1 MKTKSSNLRQNSSA
15 GDIDRLYDELQ
26 DRLMGY
32 PDSLQD
38 RYEGY
43 HQDEE
48 VAFAEA
54 VMGMIDGE
62 MNLYEK
68 ETFYDEHDLWHL
80 DEVGILRKALAV
92 VDKIEQDLKR
102 GRKNPAQVKTNID
115 DLQEIHQD
123 DFDHWLGDWDGDGIA
138 NIDDPNPLV
147 PGDTLPIDSAELTPQ
162 IKALIK
168 QKNAYLPALK
178 SVMQKL
184 IDTGLPLLVKGRI
197 KTMYSTL
204 GKLIRKRFPFTV
216 KVADQ
221 PGETYTTGLTDI
233 AGCMAVLDSQKQ
245 VEAIVQRILDG
256 ELGTVWE
263 HEDKYAHPADGYRAH
278 HFIIVVDEATPVE
291 IQIKTKRMSMISAAS
306 HYPYKNGNLNG
317 ELLLELTDLAWK
329 ADKGDIKAAEALE
342 PYLTDLDRLQEDL
355 TIRKNPSDEV
365 KELQDAFGETV
376 KKLALA
382 FSLDKFPKE
391 HRKEA
396 LELFRNHGS
405 IIGVDFDNLF
415 QEAQKPEKTG
425 SPSYEGKGD
434 RTGES
439 KFESGFS
446 DVELKNYQPIKMT
459 ASERRKANEQAI
471 EVLQKEDRAIT
482 KADIDVLRKYTG
494 AGGLGYSDE
503 QASGKRGLLNEHYT
517 SYSVVQFIWDKLQKM
532 GATGGNVLEPGAGVG
547 NFAGFLPDRDTYRM
561 VMVERSAISSRIA
574 RLLYPRQTVRHENFA
589 DSDLSIYNLTGVV
602 GNVPFGDLK
611 IHTQRD
617 PLAPLSPRIH
627 DYFILK
633 SLDSLTPGGFMAVI
647 TSTGTMDKK
656 DPAIRQAMVQRGRFI
671 GAYRL
676 PSSAFKDNAD
686 TSVTTDILFFQK
698 YGDHSGEVHPDVD
711 SPLNRLFVYDDLI
724 ERTHEYNG
732 ETYRATY
739 NPYYKEYPEK
749 VLGDH
754 IQGHNVQFFSRM
766 GVKGQLTD
774 SVISKALSDEMAFA
788 YPLPEE
794 MPLYNIPDDGIMLD
808 IRREYHPGNIV
819 LHEGT
824 FYEKQRRYFKALP
837 LSGKSEGLKNRIGSA
852 CRLLDKY
859 DDYVTALARETSEKD
874 ALRAEFKELLSGHMD
889 LFGVPDEDEDIRS
902 VFKYDNRLYK
912 LTTLVKRD
920 PVNGELVYADII
932 DADSMFNRNYVP
944 SIGDSGD
951 LAELAMFGRSIG
963 ESLDTSF
970 FQSVYKGG
978 TATKDELLEALES
991 HPDFYWNPESA
1002 RHEFRYEYLAGNVR
1016 SKLAIARENELEKNI
1031 TALEEVVPEWIDI
1044 YNITV
1049 DPQHIFTYLPA
1060 KAIEEWIKDEMNYDK
1075 VEIGLVKDK
1084 ADLGNRFYMK
1094 LRKWG
1099 RYVSGGDE
1107 TNDDW
1112 NLGWGETPFTKII
1125 NSYIQDSTFPLKFYD
1140 ENDELLPN
1148 MTLKQA
1154 LSMSGDKGQILIER
1168 ARKIQRQNNNRMLT
1182 HVPKKFNNWVRT
1194 KASTEIRQLIESAY
1208 NNTYNAV
1215 VNPPFDGRT
1224 LRVRGMS
1231 DTFYGVKDFTVYKHN
1246 RAIAEKLVW
1255 NGKGANCH
1263 DVGAGKTLASII
1275 TSQVLLQ
1282 QGAARKPMFVV
1293 PGKVQE
1299 KWVEEYM
1306 MLFPD
1311 AKVLNMKMT
1320 SDSKHKE
1327 LTMAQLYNWDAIFIA
1342 DHAFKSLPLS
1352 PSEQARIYQQRIEYF
1367 NQMLENFEELLDEDQ
1382 AISKQAK
1389 TSMMKRL
1396 EKQMEEWETKL
1407 RNVAHAKRLETDIFF
1422 DELGVDCLFFD
1433 EAHFYKNALGSA
1445 KAAKL
1450 GISANK
1456 PSQRAEDALQKT
1468 RWLFSKIGYK
1478 NVFVLTATP
1487 VVNSPVEVWHM
1498 LNLCAPDLLK
1508 EYEIENLDNFI
1519 NLFVREE
1526 EKIVKKTNGEYRSER
1541 VVAGYYNLP
1550 EMRKIIDEVMDIK
1563 SYDQLIGFYKEY
1575 PDYILGSDGKPV
1587 KGSDGQPKVLEPKFK
1602 RPKAN
1607 SRNVVIEPSELHKL
1621 LFDDIILRANDV
1633 LACMK
1638 DRQCETRDN
1647 FLVITGDGSKI
1658 ATDLRVYD
1666 KDFEGIDRTYLKLGA
1681 LVDSVAS
1688 SYQARSNP
1696 APTIQPEDMYG
1707 DYFNRHG
1714 RQRHAATPPHMRS
1727 NPSHIEVITSKGV
1740 VKEKSGYWVVWDS
1753 KKEMYEPLHILQ
1765 DKKPEHTWDEGIYGS
1780 EKEAKERAQKL
1791 NDQWKKIK
1799 ASRSNPTG
1807 PAIRNQ
1813 IIFCDWISLHQSQ
1826 GGSFHQLIKSELVK
1840 AGIPKDQIAIING
1853 AIIGTNKDGSDYSV
1867 SSKDDKEALKK
1878 DVQDDFNQGKYR
1890 VVIGNQSIAEG
1901 MNLQK
1906 WTTDIH
1912 HMDVPYTPSQIQQ
1925 RNGRGL
1931 RQGNQYP
1938 KVTIHYY
1945 LMQDSFDQYRLELV
1959 SKKQSWIDDLFFG
1972 NARETVNDGD
1982 SESLEYEQMV
1992 AATNS
1997 DPRVKQFFQALAQ
2010 KNLLEDRIGNL
2021 ESEVQRLESSQKQ
2034 ATHDITSKQEKMQ
2047 SVVEREKALQ
2057 ASHLPASAKQA
2068 TQQNLFQL
2076 QFGWNGEPYQI
2087 DVELSS
2093 DAKRI
2098 SSFRMKAEL
2107 DVPENNQNGRV
2118 WFHLIPDSNMPDRAF
2133 YNKANWGSIKRM
2145 AKEELGET
2153 FGWTLD
2159 EPTGNGRS
2167 ISGNLGNIIATEQDF
2182 YREYGV
2188 DIQAEKAIT
2197 NESGDDRSFKEIKQ
2211 SLGMFTI
2218 SKWQPIITRKLAEL
2232 FLALERAWQ
2241 RTSKSRL
2248 ELLRAEVTQTEKTL
2262 AELGRVLTST
2272 RQELL
2277 AAKTDLDANQKTVI
2291 QLNDVV
2297 NELVAV
2303 SYSDR
2308 NELYEEINRIA
2319 PTYKI
2324 KKAITVRDVGALKG
2338 ESGSKGTLRENSSGG
2353 AGKRPKPKNR
2363 PALLK
2368 ILYEKPLVYS
2378 GIVKELEI
2386 IDEGG
2391 MMERIQAERDDLAM
2405 IIDADG
2411 TTIFVFPTRLMKLS
2425 KGAYD
2430 DDKAA
2435 EMFEEFHHFP
2445 ADDYD
2450 YELFPS
2456 SGEKLLSAGHADR
2469 ILYVSDKVIYADDE
2483 KGKDNHYFHYFD
2495 SGKRPVYKY
2504 GDVYIIANVNI
2515 DGRGILN

>member
-1 MKTKSSNLRQNSSA
+1 MPQ
-15 GDIDRLYDELQ
+15 I
-26 DRLMGY
+26 
-32 PDSLQD
+32 
-38 RYEGY
+38 
-43 HQDEE
+43 
-48 VAFAEA
+48 
-54 VMGMIDGE
+54 
-62 MNLYEK
+62 
-68 ETFYDEHDLWHL
+68 
-80 DEVGILRKALAV
+80 
-92 VDKIEQDLKR
+92 
-102 GRKNPAQVKTNID
+102 KTNINE
-115 DLQEIHQD
+115 LEEIHQD

-138 NIDDPNPLV
+138 NIDDPNPWV
-147 PGDTLPIDSAELTPQ
+147 PGDTVPIDSAELTPQ

-178 SVMQKL
+178 TVMQKL
-184 IDTGLPLLVKGRI
+184 IDTGLPLMVKGRI

-233 AGCMAVLDSQKQ
+233 AGCMAVMDSQEKVDQ
-245 VEAIVQRILDG
+245 IVKRILAGD
-256 ELGTVWE
+256 LGQVWE
-263 HEDKYAHPADGYRAH
+263 HDDKYAQPADGYRAH
-278 HFIIVVDEATPVE
+278 HFILVVDEKTPIE
-291 IQIKTKRMSMISAAS
+291 IQVKTKRMSMISAAS

-317 ELLLELTDLAWK
+317 ELLLELTDQAWK
-329 ADKGDIKAAEALE
+329 ADKGDDKAAQALD
-342 PYLTDLDRLQEDL
+342 PYLGDLDRLQEEL
-355 TIRKNPSDEV
+355 TIRENPSLELA
-365 KELQDAFGETV
+365 ELQHAYKETV
-376 KKLALA
+376 KKLSLA
-382 FSLDKFPKE
+382 FSHGKFPEE
-391 HRKEA
+391 HQGEA
-396 LELFRNHGS
+396 LELFREHGRV
-405 IIGVDFDNLF
+405 IGVDFDEF
-415 QEAQKPEKTG
+415 FKPAQKPEKPATP
-425 SPSYEGKGD
+425 SPQPKRD
-434 RTGES
+434 RALKS
-439 KFESGFS
+439 KSQSGVS
-446 DVELKNYQPIKMT
+446 DVELKTYDPIKMT
-459 ASERRKANEQAI
+459 ASQRRTANEQAI
-471 EVLQKEDRAIT
+471 QVLQKEDRAIT
-482 KADIDVLRKYTG
+482 ADDLEVLRKYTG
-494 AGGLGYSDE
+494 AGGLGYSDGQE
-503 QASGKRGLLNEHYT
+503 SGKRGLLNEHYT
-517 SYSVVQFIWDKLQKM
+517 SYPVIQFIWDKLARM
-532 GATGGNVLEPGAGVG
+532 GVTRGNILEPGSGVG
-547 NFAGFLPDRDTYRM
+547 NFAGFIPDRQAFRM

-574 RLLYPRQTVRHENFA
+574 GLLYPQQIVRHENFA

-633 SLDSLTPGGFMAVI
+633 SLDALKPGGFLAVI

-656 DPAIRQAMVQRGRFI
+656 DPLVRQAMIKRAKFI

-686 TSVTTDILFFQK
+686 AVVTTDILFFQK
-698 YGDHSGEVHPDVD
+698 YADHSGQVHPDVD
-711 SPLNRLFVYDDLI
+711 SPLNRLFAYDDLI
-724 ERTHEYNG
+724 ESTHQYNG
-732 ETYRATY
+732 ETYQAFY
-739 NPYYKEYPEK
+739 NPYFQKHPEMI
-749 VLGDH
+749 LGEH

-766 GVKGQLTD
+766 GVKGELTE
-774 SVISKALSDEMAFA
+774 SVIERALSDGMSFS
-788 YPLPEE
+788 YSLPGEL
-794 MPLYNIPDDGIMLD
+794 PLYDIPDEGIMLD
-808 IRREYHPGNIV
+808 ISRGYHPGNIV
-819 LHEGT
+819 LYEGKY
-824 FYEKQRRYFKALP
+824 YEKQRRYFKP
-837 LSGKSEGLKNRIGSA
+837 LQVGAAGKAGQGLRGCIASA

-859 DDYVTALARETSEKD
+859 DDYVTALARDNTETN
-874 ALRAEFKELLSGHMD
+874 AIRAEFKELLSGHID
-889 LFGVPDEDEDIRS
+889 EFGIPDEDEDIRT

-920 PVNGELVYADII
+920 PVNSELVYADII

-944 SIGDSGD
+944 SVSDSGD
-951 LAELAMFGRSIG
+951 LGELAMFRRSIG
-963 ESLDTSF
+963 ETLDLDF
-970 FQSVYKGG
+970 YQSVYKGG
-978 TATKDELLEALES
+978 TASKQELEKALED
-991 HPDFYWNPESA
+991 HPNFYWNPESA
-1002 RHEFRYEYLAGNVR
+1002 RHEFRYQYLSGNVR
-1016 SKLAIARENELEKNI
+1016 AKLRVAREHELEKNI
-1031 TALEEVVPEWIDI
+1031 KALEQVVPQWIDV

-1049 DPQHIFTYLPA
+1049 DPQHVFTYLPA
-1060 KAIEEWIKDEMNYDK
+1060 KAIEQWITDEMNYDK

-1099 RYVSGGDE
+1099 RYLSGGDE

-1112 NLGWGETPFTKII
+1112 NLGWGETPLTKII

-1148 MTLKQA
+1148 MSLKQA
-1154 LSMSGDKGQILIER
+1154 QSMQGDQGQILIER

-1194 KASTEIRQLIESAY
+1194 KASTEIRSLIETAY

-1231 DTFYGVKDFTVYKHN
+1231 DTFYGVKDFSVYKHN

-1299 KWVEEYM
+1299 KWVEEYS

-1311 AKVLNMKMT
+1311 AKILNMKMT
-1320 SDSKHKE
+1320 AQSKHKE

-1352 PSEQARIYQQRIEYF
+1352 PGEQARIYQDRIDYF
-1367 NQMLENFEELLDEDQ
+1367 NQMLENFEDLLEEDQ

-1389 TSMMKRL
+1389 TSLMKRL

-1407 RNVAHAKRLETDIFF
+1407 RNVAQSKRLETDIFF

-1468 RWLFSKIGYK
+1468 RWLFSKVGYK

-1563 SYDQLIGFYKEY
+1563 SYDQLIGFYKDH
-1575 PDYILGSDGKPV
+1575 PDYFLGPGGKLVTGKDGK
-1587 KGSDGQPKVLEPKFK
+1587 PKVLEPKFK
-1602 RPKAN
+1602 RPAAN
-1607 SRNVVIEPSELHKL
+1607 TRNVIIEPSKLHKL
-1621 LFDDIILRANDV
+1621 LFDDIILRANEV

-1666 KDFEGIDRTYLKLGA
+1666 KDFDGIDRTYLKLGS
-1681 LVDSVAS
+1681 LVDGVVS
-1688 SYQARSNP
+1688 SYNTRSNP
-1696 APTIQPEDMYG
+1696 APTVTAEDMYG
-1707 DYFNRHG
+1707 SFFDRPG
-1714 RQRHAATPPHMRS
+1714 RDRAAISPPHLRS
-1727 NPSHIEVITSKGV
+1727 NPSYIEVITSKGV
-1740 VKEKSGYWVVWDS
+1740 VKEKEGYWVVWDR
-1753 KKEMYEPLHILQ
+1753 KKEHYEPLHILQ
-1765 DKKPEHTWDEGIYGS
+1765 GKKPEHTWDEGIFES
-1780 EKEAKERAQKL
+1780 EKEAKDRAKCLNERWEQ
-1791 NDQWKKIK
+1791 IK
-1799 ASRSNPTG
+1799 ASRSNPERS
-1807 PAIRNQ
+1807 AIRNQ
-1813 IIFCDWISLHQSQ
+1813 IIFCDWISLHNSQ

-1840 AGIPKDQIAIING
+1840 AGIPSGQIAIING
-1853 AIIGTNKDGSDYSV
+1853 SIIGTHKDGSDYAV

-1890 VVIGNQSIAEG
+1890 IVIGNQSIAEG

-1906 WTTDIH
+1906 WTTDMH

-1931 RQGNQYP
+1931 RQGNQYEQ
-1938 KVTIHYY
+1938 VNIHYY

-1959 SKKQSWIDDLFFG
+1959 SKKQSWINDLFFG
-1972 NARETVNDGD
+1972 SARETTTDGD

-1997 DPRVKQFFQALAQ
+1997 DPRVKQFFGALAQ
-2010 KNLLEDRIGNL
+2010 KNLLEDRIDNL

-2034 ATHDITSKQEKMQ
+2034 ATHDITFKQEKIQ
-2047 SVVEREKALQ
+2047 AVVQREKALQ
-2057 ASHLPASAKQA
+2057 GSRLPQSAKQA
-2068 TQQNLFQL
+2068 LEQKLIQV

-2118 WFHLIPDSNMPDRAF
+2118 WFHLIPDSNSPDRTY

-2145 AKEELGET
+2145 AAEELGES
-2153 FGWTLD
+2153 FGWTL
-2159 EPTGNGRS
+2159 EEKTGQGRS
-2167 ISGNLGNIIATEQDF
+2167 ISGNLGNILASEEDF
-2182 YREYGV
+2182 YREHEV
-2188 DIQAEKAIT
+2188 DILSEKAKT
-2197 NESGDDRSFKEIKQ
+2197 DASGEERSFKEIKQ
-2211 SLGMFTI
+2211 SLGMF
-2218 SKWQPIITRKLAEL
+2218 SMNKWQPVITRKLSEL

-2248 ELLRAEVTQTEKTL
+2248 ELLNTDLKQTEKTL

-2272 RQELL
+2272 RQELV
-2277 AAKTDLDANQKTVI
+2277 AAKTDVEANQKTVI
-2291 QLNDVV
+2291 ELNDVV

-2324 KKAITVRDVGALKG
+2324 KKSITVRDVGALKG
-2338 ESGSKGTLRENSSGG
+2338 ESGSGGTLRENSSGG
-2353 AGKRPKPKNR
+2353 TSKRAKAKKR

-2368 ILYEKPLVYS
+2368 TLYEKPLVYA

-2391 MMERIQAERDDLAM
+2391 MMERIQSEQDDLAM

-2411 TTIFVFPTRLMKLS
+2411 STIFVFPTNLMKLS
-2425 KGAYD
+2425 KGAMNS
-2430 DDKAA
+2430 DKAA
-2435 EMFEEFHHFP
+2435 EMFQEFHHFP
-2445 ADDYD
+2445 ADEFD
-2450 YELFPS
+2450 YELFPP
-2456 SGEKLLSAGHADR
+2456 SGEKLLSAGYADR
-2469 ILYVSDKVIYADDE
+2469 ILYVSDKVIYANDE

-2504 GDVYIIANVNI
+2504 GDVTIIANVNI

>member
-1 MKTKSSNLRQNSSA
+1 MSTVKTNQTQQRQNPEMD
-15 GDIDRLYDELQ
+15 DIDTLYDELQ
-26 DRLMGY
+26 SRLMEP

-38 RYEGY
+38 TYEDY
-43 HQDEE
+43 HSDEDI
-48 VAFAEA
+48 AFAESVLA
-54 VMGMIDGE
+54 MIDGE

-68 ETFYDEHDLWHL
+68 ETFYDTHDLWQL
-80 DEVGILRKALAV
+80 DEVGILRKAIATV
-92 VDKIEQDLKR
+92 ETIEKDVR
-102 GRKNPAQVKTNID
+102 SGRKNPANVQTNID
-115 DLQEIHQD
+115 DIQELHQD

-138 NIDDPNPLV
+138 NIDDPNPLI
-147 PGDTLPIDSAELTPQ
+147 PGDTVPIDSAELTPQ
-162 IKALIK
+162 IKSLIE
-168 QKNAYLPALK
+168 QKNAYVPALK
-178 SVMQKL
+178 SVMTKL
-184 IDTGLPLLVKGRI
+184 IDTGLPIMVKGRI

-216 KVADQ
+216 KVAETS
-221 PGETYTTGLTDI
+221 GEPYTTGLTDI
-233 AGCMAVLDSQKQ
+233 AGCMAVVDSQTKVDQ
-245 VEAIVQRILDG
+245 IVKRILAG
-256 ELGTVWE
+256 ELGQVWE
-263 HEDKYAHPADGYRAH
+263 HEDKYKHPAHGYRAH
-278 HFIIVVDEATPVE
+278 HFILVVDEKTPVE
-291 IQIKTKRMSMISAAS
+291 IQVKTKRMSMISAAS

-317 ELLLELTDLAWK
+317 ELLLELTDQAWK
-329 ADKGDIKAAEALE
+329 ADKGDDKSAEALE
-342 PYLTDLDRLQEDL
+342 PYLADLDRLQEDL
-355 TIRKNPSDEV
+355 TLRENPTGEV
-365 KELQDAFGETV
+365 AELQDAFGETI

-382 FSLDKFPKE
+382 IYLGTFPEE
-391 HRKEA
+391 HRAEA
-396 LELFRNHGS
+396 LELFRQHGRV
-405 IIGVDFDNLF
+405 IGVDFDGLF
-415 QEAQKPEKTG
+415 NEAQKPEKTAKQ
-425 SPSYEGKGD
+425 SHQPKRD
-434 RTGES
+434 RTLKS
-439 KFESGFS
+439 TFESGFS
-446 DVELKNYQPIKMT
+446 DAELKTYDPITMT
-459 ASERRKANEQAI
+459 ASQRRTANEQAI
-471 EVLQKEDRAIT
+471 QVLQKEDRAIT
-482 KADIDVLRKYTG
+482 TSDIDVLRKYTG
-494 AGGLGYSDE
+494 AGGLGYSGG

-517 SYSVVQFIWDKLQKM
+517 SYPVVKFIWEKLSRM
-532 GATGGNVLEPGAGVG
+532 GVKHGNILEPGAGVG
-547 NFAGFLPDRDTYRM
+547 NFAGFIPDRDAFRM

-574 RLLYPRQTVRHENFA
+574 RLLYPQQTVRHENF
-589 DSDLSIYNLTGVV
+589 SGTDLSIYNLTGVV
-602 GNVPFGDLK
+602 GNVPFGDLT

-617 PLAPLSPRIH
+617 PLAPLHPRIH

-633 SLDSLTPGGFMAVI
+633 SLDALTPGGFLAVI

-656 DPAIRQAMVQRGRFI
+656 DPSIRQAMVERAKFI

-686 TSVTTDILFFQK
+686 TVVTTDILFFQK
-698 YGDHSGEVHPDVD
+698 YADHSGAVHPDVD
-711 SPLNRLFVYDDLI
+711 SPLNRLFAYDDLI
-724 ERTHEYNG
+724 ESNHLYNG
-732 ETYRATY
+732 ETYQAFY
-739 NPYYKEYPEK
+739 NPYYKKHPEM
-749 VLGDH
+749 VLGEH

-766 GVKGQLTD
+766 GVKGNLSK
-774 SVISKALSDEMAFA
+774 SVIDRALSDGLSFS
-788 YPLPEE
+788 YPLPEQL
-794 MPLYNIPDDGIMLD
+794 PLYDIPDDGIMLD

-819 LHEGT
+819 LHDGT
-824 FYEKQRRYFKALP
+824 FYEKQRRYFKQLP
-837 LSGKSEGLKNRIGSA
+837 VGASGKAGQGLRDRISSA

-859 DDYVTALARETSEKD
+859 DDYVTALAQETQEKD
-874 ALRAEFKELLSGHMD
+874 ALRDEFKKLLSGHID
-889 LFGVPDEDEDIRS
+889 QFGLPDEDEDIRS

-944 SIGDSGD
+944 SVSDSDD
-951 LAELAMFGRSIG
+951 LGELAMFGRSIG
-963 ESLDTSF
+963 ETLDLDF
-970 FQSVYKGG
+970 YQSVYKGG
-978 TATKDELLEALES
+978 TATKVELEKALED
-991 HPDFYWNPESA
+991 HPDFYWNPESS
-1002 RHEFRYEYLAGNVR
+1002 RHEFRYEYLSGNVR
-1016 SKLAIARENELEKNI
+1016 SKLRMAQEHEFEKNI
-1031 TALEEVVPEWIDI
+1031 QALEQVVPEWIDV

-1060 KAIEEWIKDEMNYDK
+1060 KAIEDWITDEMNYDK

-1112 NLGWGETPFTKII
+1112 NQGWGETPFTKII

-1154 LSMSGDKGQILIER
+1154 QSMKGDQGQILIER

-1194 KASTEIRQLIESAY
+1194 KAPAGIRRLIEQAY
-1208 NNTYNAV
+1208 NDTYNAV
-1215 VNPPFDGRT
+1215 INPPFDGRT

-1299 KWVEEYM
+1299 KWVEEYS

-1311 AKVLNMKMT
+1311 AKILNMKMT
-1320 SDSKHKE
+1320 SQSKHKE

-1352 PSEQARIYQQRIEYF
+1352 PGEQSRIYQERIEYF
-1367 NQMLENFEELLDEDQ
+1367 NEMLENFEDLLEEDE
-1382 AISKQAK
+1382 AISKTAK

-1407 RNVAHAKRLETDIFF
+1407 RNVAQAKRLETDIFF

-1468 RWLFSKIGYK
+1468 RWLFSKVGYK

-1508 EYEIENLDNFI
+1508 DYEIENLDNFI

-1563 SYDQLIGFYKEY
+1563 SYDQLIGFYKDH
-1575 PDYILGSDGKPV
+1575 PDYITGGDGKPV
-1587 KGSDGQPKVLEPKFK
+1587 KDKDGKLKVLEPKFK
-1602 RPKAN
+1602 RPAAN
-1607 SRNVVIEPSELHKL
+1607 TRNVIIEPSALHKL

-1638 DRQCETRDN
+1638 DRQCETKDN

-1666 KDFEGIDRTYLKLGA
+1666 KDFDGIDRTHLKLGA
-1681 LVDSVAS
+1681 LVESVAS
-1688 SYQARSNP
+1688 SYNARSNP
-1696 APTIQPEDMYG
+1696 GPIYAAGDIYG

-1714 RQRHAATPPHMRS
+1714 RDRARENS
-1727 NPSHIEVITSKGV
+1727 DGV
-1740 VKEKSGYWVVWDS
+1740 
-1753 KKEMYEPLHILQ
+1753 
-1765 DKKPEHTWDEGIYGS
+1765 
-1780 EKEAKERAQKL
+1780 
-1791 NDQWKKIK
+1791 
-1799 ASRSNPTG
+1799 
-1807 PAIRNQ
+1807 IRNQ

-1840 AGIPKDQIAIING
+1840 AGIPAGQIAIING
-1853 AIIGTNKDGSDYSV
+1853 SIIGTNKDGSDYAV

-1890 VVIGNQSIAEG
+1890 IIIGNQSIAEG

-1906 WTTDIH
+1906 WTTDMH

-1938 KVTIHYY
+1938 EVNIHYY

-1959 SKKQSWIDDLFFG
+1959 SKKQSWINDLFFG
-1972 NARETVNDGD
+1972 SARETLTDGD

-1997 DPRVKQFFQALAQ
+1997 DPRVKQFFEALAQ
-2010 KNLLEDRIGNL
+2010 KNLLEDKIGNL
-2021 ESEVQRLESSQKQ
+2021 ESEVQRLEASQTQ
-2034 ATHDITSKQEKMQ
+2034 ATADITMKQEKRQ
-2047 SVVEREKALQ
+2047 TVVDREKALQ
-2057 ASHLPASAKQA
+2057 TSELPKSAKQSIEE
-2068 TQQNLFQL
+2068 NLFQI
-2076 QFGWNGEPYQI
+2076 QFGWNGEPYQL

-2093 DAKRI
+2093 DTKRI
-2098 SSFRMKAEL
+2098 SSFQMKAEL
-2107 DVPENNQNGRV
+2107 DVPENNANGRV
-2118 WFHLIPDSNMPDRAF
+2118 WFHLIPDSNNPDRQF
-2133 YNKANWGSIKRM
+2133 YNKPTWGSIKRM
-2145 AKEELGET
+2145 ASDELGET

-2159 EPTGNGRS
+2159 EPTGNERS
-2167 ISGNLGNIIATEQDF
+2167 ISGNLGNIIATEADF
-2182 YREYGV
+2182 YREIGV
-2188 DIQAEKAIT
+2188 DIEAEKAKT
-2197 NESGDDRSFKEIKQ
+2197 ETSGDDRSFKEIKQ
-2211 SLGMFTI
+2211 SLGMFTVG
-2218 SKWQPIITRKLAEL
+2218 KWQPIIKRKLAEL
-2232 FLALERAWQ
+2232 FLGLERAWQ
-2241 RTSKSRL
+2241 QPRR
-2248 ELLRAEVTQTEKTL
+2248 V
-2262 AELGRVLTST
+2262 VLTCF
-2272 RQELL
+2272 
-2277 AAKTDLDANQKTVI
+2277 N
-2291 QLNDVV
+2291 
-2297 NELVAV
+2297 
-2303 SYSDR
+2303 
-2308 NELYEEINRIA
+2308 
-2319 PTYKI
+2319 P
-2324 KKAITVRDVGALKG
+2324 
-2338 ESGSKGTLRENSSGG
+2338 
-2353 AGKRPKPKNR
+2353 
-2363 PALLK
+2363 
-2368 ILYEKPLVYS
+2368 
-2378 GIVKELEI
+2378 
-2386 IDEGG
+2386 
-2391 MMERIQAERDDLAM
+2391 M
-2405 IIDADG
+2405 
-2411 TTIFVFPTRLMKLS
+2411 
-2425 KGAYD
+2425 
-2430 DDKAA
+2430 
-2435 EMFEEFHHFP
+2435 
-2445 ADDYD
+2445 
-2450 YELFPS
+2450 
-2456 SGEKLLSAGHADR
+2456 
-2469 ILYVSDKVIYADDE
+2469 
-2483 KGKDNHYFHYFD
+2483 
-2495 SGKRPVYKY
+2495 
-2504 GDVYIIANVNI
+2504 
-2515 DGRGILN
+2515 

>member
-1 MKTKSSNLRQNSSA
+1 MTQMNTKSSLVRQNSPA
-15 GDIDRLYDELQ
+15 DDIDALYEQLQ
-26 DRLMGY
+26 DRLMGP

-38 RYEGY
+38 TYPEY
-43 HQDEE
+43 HNDGNI
-48 VAFAEA
+48 AFAESVLA
-54 VMGMIDGE
+54 MIDGDMDAE
-62 MNLYEK
+62 EK
-68 ETFYDEHDLWHL
+68 KSFYDEHQLWDL
-80 DEVGILRKALAV
+80 DKAGILRKALEV
-92 VDKIEQDLKR
+92 VETIESDLQS
-102 GRKNPAQVKTNID
+102 GRKNPAQIATNID

-123 DFDHWLGDWDGDGIA
+123 DFDHWLGDWDGDGLA
-138 NIDDPNPLV
+138 NIDDPNPLI
-147 PGDTLPIDSAELTPQ
+147 PGDTEPIDSAELTPQ
-162 IKALIK
+162 ITSLIK

-184 IDTGLPLLVKGRI
+184 IDMDLALEVKGRI
-197 KTMYSTL
+197 KTLYSTL
-204 GKLIRKRFPFTV
+204 GKLIRKRFPFTEN
-216 KVADQ
+216 VASRAGQ
-221 PGETYTTGLTDI
+221 TYTTGLTDI
-233 AGCMAVLDSQKQ
+233 AGCMAVAGSQTQ
-245 VEAIVQRILDG
+245 VEAIVGRILAG
-256 ELGTVWE
+256 ELGKVWE
-263 HEDKYAHPADGYRAH
+263 HEDKYARPADGYRAH
-278 HFIIVVDEATPVE
+278 HFIIVTGDSTPVE
-291 IQIKTKRMSMISAAS
+291 IQVKTKRMSMISAAS
-306 HYPYKNGNLNG
+306 HYPYKNGNLNAA
-317 ELLLELTDLAWK
+317 LLLELTDLAWK
-329 ADKGDIKAAEALE
+329 ADKGSGKAAKALD
-342 PYLTDLDRLQEDL
+342 PYLADLGRLQQEL
-355 TIRKNPSDEV
+355 TVRENPSDEI
-365 KELQDAFGETV
+365 KELQDAFSETV

-382 FSLDKFPKE
+382 FGLDKFPKE
-391 HRKEA
+391 HRGQA

-405 IIGVDFDNLF
+405 IIGVDFDELF
-415 QEAQKPEKTG
+415 RQAQKPGKSA
-425 SPSYEGKGD
+425 SPSPKGNQD
-434 RTGES
+434 RPGEA

-446 DVELKNYQPIKMT
+446 DVELKNFQPIKLT
-459 ASERRKANEQAI
+459 ASERRKANERAI
-471 EVLQKEDRAIT
+471 AVLQKEDRAIT
-482 KADIDVLRKYTG
+482 KADIDALRKYTG
-494 AGGLGYSDE
+494 AGGLGYTGGD
-503 QASGKRGLLNEHYT
+503 AGGKRGLLNEHYT
-517 SYSVVQFIWDKLQKM
+517 SYPVVQLIWDKLQAM
-532 GATGGNVLEPGAGVG
+532 GASGGNILEPGAGVG
-547 NFAGFLPDRDTYRM
+547 NFAGFLPNRDTYRM

-574 RLLYPRQTVRHENFA
+574 RLLYPRQTVLHENFA
-589 DSDLSIYNLTGVV
+589 DSDLSPFNITGVV
-602 GNVPFGDLK
+602 GNVPFGDLR

-633 SLDSLTPGGFMAVI
+633 SLDALKPGGFLAVI

-656 DPAIRQAMVQRGRFI
+656 DPAIRRAMVQRARFI

-686 TSVTTDILFFQK
+686 TLVTTDILFFQK
-698 YGDHSGEVHPDVD
+698 YPSHTGESHPDAN
-711 SPLNRLFVYDDLI
+711 SPLNRLFAFEELI
-724 ERTHEYNG
+724 ERTREHKG
-732 ETYRATY
+732 ETYRAFF
-739 NPYYKEYPEK
+739 NSYYKKYPEN
-749 VLGDH
+749 VLGEH
-754 IQGHNVQFFSRM
+754 IQGHGAQFLSRM

-788 YPLPEE
+788 YPLPDQ
-794 MPLYNIPDDGIMLD
+794 MPLYDIPDDGIMLD
-808 IRREYHPGNIV
+808 VSREYHPGNIV
-819 LHEGT
+819 LHEDK

-837 LSGKSEGLKNRIGSA
+837 LPGKGEGLKNRIASA

-859 DDYVTALARETSEKD
+859 DDYVTSLARDTSEKD
-874 ALRAEFKELLSGHMD
+874 ALRAEFKQLLSGHID
-889 LFGVPDEDEDIRS
+889 AFGVPDEDDDIRS

-920 PVNGELVYADII
+920 PVDGELVYADII
-932 DADSMFNRNYVP
+932 DAYSMFNRNYVP
-944 SIGDSGD
+944 TIGDSAD

-963 ESLDTSF
+963 EALDPEF

-978 TATKDELLEALES
+978 TASKDELLEALEA
-991 HPDFYWNPESA
+991 HPDFFWNPESE

-1016 SKLAIARENELEKNI
+1016 EKLAIARENELDKNI
-1031 TALEEVVPEWIDI
+1031 AALEAVVPEWIDV
-1044 YNITV
+1044 YKITV

-1060 KAIEEWIKDEMNYDK
+1060 KAIAEWIAGELNYDK

-1084 ADLGNRFYMK
+1084 AELGNRFYMK

-1099 RYVSGGDE
+1099 RYVSSGDE
-1107 TNDDW
+1107 TDDDW
-1112 NLGWGETPFTKII
+1112 NQGWGETPFTKII
-1125 NSYIQDSTFPLKFYD
+1125 GSYIQDSTFPLKFYD
-1140 ENDELLPN
+1140 ENDQLLPS

-1154 LSMSGDKGQILIER
+1154 MAMPGDQGQILIER

-1194 KASTEIRQLIESAY
+1194 KASAEVRKLIEEAY

-1231 DTFYGVKDFTVYKHN
+1231 DTFYGVKDFSVYKHN

-1275 TSQVLLQ
+1275 TCQVLLQ

-1311 AKVLNMKMT
+1311 AKILNMKM
-1320 SDSKHKE
+1320 SPDSKHKE

-1352 PSEQARIYQQRIEYF
+1352 PGEQARIYQERIEYF
-1367 NQMLENFEELLDEDQ
+1367 NQMLENFEQLIDEDE

-1396 EKQMEEWETKL
+1396 ETQMEQWETKL
-1407 RNVAHAKRLETDIFF
+1407 RSASQAKRLETDIFF

-1468 RWLFSKIGYK
+1468 RWLFSRIGYK

-1498 LNLCAPDLLK
+1498 LNLCAPDLLNK
-1508 EYEIENLDNFI
+1508 YEIENLDNFI
-1519 NLFVREE
+1519 GLFVREE

-1563 SYDQLIGFYKEY
+1563 SYDQLIGFYKDH
-1575 PDYILGSDGKPV
+1575 PDYITGSDGKPL
-1587 KGSDGQPKVLEPKFK
+1587 KDKDGKPKVLEPKFK
-1602 RPKAN
+1602 RPKAS
-1607 SRNVVIEPSELHKL
+1607 SRNVIIQPSELHKL

-1681 LVDSVAS
+1681 LVESVAT

-1696 APTIQPEDMYG
+1696 GPAVQAEDIYG

-1714 RQRHAATPPHMRS
+1714 RDRARENS
-1727 NPSHIEVITSKGV
+1727 DGV
-1740 VKEKSGYWVVWDS
+1740 
-1753 KKEMYEPLHILQ
+1753 
-1765 DKKPEHTWDEGIYGS
+1765 
-1780 EKEAKERAQKL
+1780 
-1791 NDQWKKIK
+1791 
-1799 ASRSNPTG
+1799 
-1807 PAIRNQ
+1807 IRNQ

-1840 AGIPKDQIAIING
+1840 AGVPKQQIAIING
-1853 AIIGTNKDGSDYSV
+1853 AIIGTHKDGSDYAV

-1878 DVQDDFNQGKYR
+1878 EVQDAFNQGKYR

-1901 MNLQK
+1901 MNLQR
-1906 WTTDIH
+1906 WTTDMH

-1938 KVTIHYY
+1938 QVNIHYY
-1945 LMQDSFDQYRLELV
+1945 LMADSFDQYRLELV

-1972 NARETVNDGD
+1972 SRRETTTDGD

-2021 ESEVQRLESSQKQ
+2021 ESEVQRLEASQTQ

-2047 SVVEREKALQ
+2047 AALEREKALQ
-2057 ASHLPASAKQA
+2057 ASRLPASAKQA
-2068 TQQNLFQL
+2068 LEENLFQV
-2076 QFGWNGEPYQI
+2076 QFGWNGQPYQI
-2087 DVELSS
+2087 DAQLSS

-2098 SSFRMKAEL
+2098 SGYRMKAEL
-2107 DVPENNQNGRV
+2107 DVPETNQNGRV
-2118 WFHLIPDSNMPDRAF
+2118 WFYLIPEGNRSDRTF

-2145 AKEELGET
+2145 ARQELGKA
-2153 FGWTLD
+2153 FGWSL
-2159 EPTGNGRS
+2159 EEKTGQGRS

-2188 DIQAEKAIT
+2188 DIDAEKAKKDEAG
-2197 NESGDDRSFKEIKQ
+2197 NEQSYKEIKE
-2211 SLGMFTI
+2211 SLGMFTMAR
-2218 SKWQPIITRKLAEL
+2218 WQPIITRKLAKL

-2241 RTSKSRL
+2241 RTSRSRL
-2248 ELLRAEVTQTEKTL
+2248 ELLNADAKQTEKTL

-2272 RQELL
+2272 RQELET
-2277 AAKTDLDANQKTVI
+2277 AKTDLEANQKTVI

-2319 PTYKI
+2319 PSYKI
-2324 KKAITVRDVGALKG
+2324 KKTITVRDVGALKG
-2338 ESGSKGTLRENSSGG
+2338 ESGPAGKFRENSSGE
-2353 AGKRPKPKNR
+2353 AASRKKAKNR

-2368 ILYEKPLVYS
+2368 TLYEKPLVYA

-2386 IDEGG
+2386 IDEEGF
-2391 MMERIQAERDDLAM
+2391 MQRIQAEHDDLAM
-2405 IIDADG
+2405 IIDAAG
-2411 TTIFVFPTRLMKLS
+2411 TTIFVFPTNLMKLT
-2425 KGAYD
+2425 KGAINSE
-2430 DDKAA
+2430 KAA
-2435 EMFEEFHHFP
+2435 GMFEEFHHFP

-2450 YELFPS
+2450 YELFPPA
-2456 SGEKLLSAGHADR
+2456 GEKLLSAGHAER
-2469 ILYVSDKVIYADDE
+2469 ILYESDKVIYADDE
-2483 KGKDNHYFHYFD
+2483 KGKENQYFHYFD

-2504 GDVYIIANVNI
+2504 GDVTIIANVNI

>member
-1 MKTKSSNLRQNSSA
+1 MPLMKTKSSLARQNSPA
-15 GDIDRLYDELQ
+15 EDIDALYDELQ

-43 HQDEE
+43 HQDANI
-48 VAFAEA
+48 AFAES
-54 VMGMIDGE
+54 VMTLIDGDMTE
-62 MNLYEK
+62 DEK
-68 ETFYDEHDLWHL
+68 DTFFDEHELWDL
-80 DEVGILRKALAV
+80 DKAGILRKALAA
-92 VDKIEQDLKR
+92 IETIERDLKT
-102 GRKNPAQVKTNID
+102 GRKNPAQVITNID
-115 DLQEIHQD
+115 ELREIRQD
-123 DFDHWLGDWDGDGIA
+123 DFDHWLGDWDGDGLA
-138 NIDDPNPLV
+138 NIDDPNPLI
-147 PGDTLPIDSAELTPQ
+147 PGDTEPIDSAELTPQ
-162 IKALIK
+162 IKSLIK

-184 IDTGLPLLVKGRI
+184 IDTGLPILVKGRI

-216 KVADQ
+216 KVADL

-233 AGCMAVLDSQKQ
+233 AGCMAVTDSQKQ
-245 VEAIVQRILDG
+245 VDAIVKRILDG

-263 HEDKYAHPADGYRAH
+263 HEDKYTNPADGYRAH
-278 HFIIVVDEATPVE
+278 HFIIVTGDNTPVE
-291 IQIKTKRMSMISAAS
+291 IQVKTKRMSMISAAS

-329 ADKGDIKAAEALE
+329 ADMGNGKAAGALA
-342 PYLTDLDRLQEDL
+342 PYLADLDRLQEDL
-355 TIRKNPSDEV
+355 TIRENPSDEV

-382 FSLDKFPKE
+382 FSLGKFPKE
-391 HRKEA
+391 HRGQA
-396 LELFRNHGS
+396 LELFRNHGA
-405 IIGVDFDNLF
+405 IIGADFDQLF
-415 QEAQKPEKTG
+415 QQAQKQGKTAKP
-425 SPSYEGKGD
+425 SPEGKQD
-434 RTGES
+434 RAGEA

-446 DVELKNYQPIKMT
+446 DVELKNYQPIKLT
-459 ASERRKANEQAI
+459 ASQRRTANEQAI
-471 EVLQKEDRAIT
+471 AVLQKEDRAIT
-482 KADIDVLRKYTG
+482 AADIDVLRQYTG
-494 AGGLGYSDE
+494 AGGLGYTGGD
-503 QASGKRGLLNEHYT
+503 ASGKRGLLNEHYT
-517 SYSVVQFIWDKLQKM
+517 SYQVAQLIWDKLQKM
-532 GATGGNVLEPGAGVG
+532 GATGGNILEPGAGVG
-547 NFAGFLPDRDTYRM
+547 NFAGFLPSREAYRM

-574 RLLYPRQTVRHENFA
+574 RLLYPQQTVRHENFA
-589 DSDLSIYNLTGVV
+589 DSDLSMYNITGVV

-611 IHTQRD
+611 IHTDRD

-633 SLDSLTPGGFMAVI
+633 SLDALKPGGFLAVI

-656 DPAIRQAMVQRGRFI
+656 DSAIRRAMVQRARFI

-676 PSSAFKDNAD
+676 PSTAFKDNAD
-686 TSVTTDILFFQK
+686 TLVTTDILFFQK
-698 YGDHSGEVHPDVD
+698 YPGHTGESHPDAD
-711 SPLNRLFVYDDLI
+711 SPLNRLFAYEDLI
-724 ERTHEYNG
+724 ERVREHKG
-732 ETYRATY
+732 ETYRAFF
-739 NPYYKEYPEK
+739 NPYYQKHPEN
-749 VLGDH
+749 VLGEH
-754 IQGHNVQFFSRM
+754 IQGHGAQFLTRM
-766 GVKGQLTD
+766 GVKGQLT
-774 SVISKALSDEMAFA
+774 SAIIESILSDGMSFA
-788 YPLPEE
+788 YPLPDK
-794 MPLYNIPDDGIMLD
+794 MPLYDVPDDGIMLD
-808 IRREYHPGNIV
+808 VSREYHPGNIV
-819 LHEGT
+819 LHEGN
-824 FYEKQRRYFKALP
+824 FYEKQRRYFKRLS
-837 LSGKSEGLKNRIGSA
+837 LSGKSDLLQNRITSA

-859 DDYVTALARETSEKD
+859 DDYVTALARDTREKN
-874 ALRAEFKELLSGHMD
+874 ALRDEFKKLLSGHID
-889 LFGVPDEDEDIRS
+889 AFGVPDEDEDIRS

-920 PVNGELVYADII
+920 PVNAELVYADII
-932 DADSMFNRNYVP
+932 EADSMFNRNYVP
-944 SIGDSGD
+944 SVGDSAD

-963 ESLDTSF
+963 EVLDTDF

-978 TATKDELLEALES
+978 TATKDELVQALEA
-991 HPDFYWNPESA
+991 HPDFFWNPESA

-1016 SKLAIARENELEKNI
+1016 AKLRVAQEHELEKNI
-1031 TALEEVVPEWIDI
+1031 AALEAVVPEWIDV
-1044 YNITV
+1044 YKITV

-1060 KAIEEWIKDEMNYDK
+1060 KAIAEWIAGEMNYDK

-1099 RYVSGGDE
+1099 RYVTGGDE
-1107 TNDDW
+1107 TQDDI

-1125 NSYIQDSTFPLKFYD
+1125 GSYIQDSTFPLKFYD

-1154 LSMSGDKGQILIER
+1154 LAMPGDKGQILIER

-1182 HVPKKFNNWVRT
+1182 HVPKKFNNWLRT
-1194 KASTEIRQLIESAY
+1194 KASTLVRQLIEEAY

-1255 NGKGANCH
+1255 NGKDANCH

-1275 TSQVLLQ
+1275 TCQVLLQ
-1282 QGAARKPMFVV
+1282 QGAAQKPMFVV

-1299 KWVEEYM
+1299 KWVEEYS

-1311 AKVLNMKMT
+1311 SKILNMKMNPA
-1320 SDSKHKE
+1320 DKHKE

-1352 PSEQARIYQQRIEYF
+1352 PGEQARIYQERIDYF
-1367 NQMLENFEELLDEDQ
+1367 NQMLENFEELIDEDE

-1396 EKQMEEWETKL
+1396 ETQMEQWETKL
-1407 RNVAHAKRLETDIFF
+1407 RSASQAKRLETDIFF

-1468 RWLFSKIGYK
+1468 RWLFSKVGYK

-1498 LNLCAPDLLK
+1498 LNLCAPDLLR

-1519 NLFVREE
+1519 GLFVREE

-1563 SYDQLIGFYKEY
+1563 SYDQLIGFYKDH
-1575 PDYILGSDGKPV
+1575 PDYILAGNGKPV
-1587 KGSDGQPKVLEPKFK
+1587 KGKDGKPKVLEPTFK
-1602 RPKAN
+1602 RPKAS
-1607 SRNVVIEPSELHKL
+1607 SRNVIIKPSEIHKL

-1666 KDFEGIDRTYLKLGA
+1666 KDFEGIDQSYLKLGA
-1681 LVDSVAS
+1681 LVESVAS

-1696 APTIQPEDMYG
+1696 GPSVQPDDIYG

-1714 RQRHAATPPHMRS
+1714 RQRARENS
-1727 NPSHIEVITSKGV
+1727 NGV
-1740 VKEKSGYWVVWDS
+1740 
-1753 KKEMYEPLHILQ
+1753 
-1765 DKKPEHTWDEGIYGS
+1765 
-1780 EKEAKERAQKL
+1780 
-1791 NDQWKKIK
+1791 
-1799 ASRSNPTG
+1799 
-1807 PAIRNQ
+1807 IRNQ

-1826 GGSFHQLIKSELVK
+1826 GGSFHQLIKSELVR
-1840 AGIPKDQIAIING
+1840 AGIPKEQVAIING
-1853 AIIGTNKDGSDYSV
+1853 AIIGANKDGSDYAI

-1901 MNLQK
+1901 MNLQR
-1906 WTTDIH
+1906 WTTDMH

-1938 KVTIHYY
+1938 EVNIHYY
-1945 LMQDSFDQYRLELV
+1945 LMADSFDQYRLELV

-1972 NARETVNDGD
+1972 TARETLTDGD

-1997 DPRVKQFFQALAQ
+1997 DPRVKQFFEALAQ
-2010 KNLLEDRIGNL
+2010 KNLLADRIGNL

-2034 ATHDITSKQEKMQ
+2034 ATVDITIKQEKMQ
-2047 SVVEREKALQ
+2047 TALEREKALQ
-2057 ASHLPASAKQA
+2057 SSQLPADAEQA
-2068 TQQNLFQL
+2068 IRQNLFQV
-2076 QFGWNGEPYQI
+2076 QYGWNGQPYQI
-2087 DVELSS
+2087 DAELSS
-2093 DAKRI
+2093 EARRI
-2098 SSFRMKAEL
+2098 SGYRMKTEL
-2107 DVPENNQNGRV
+2107 DVPENNANGRV
-2118 WFHLIPDSNMPDRAF
+2118 WFHLIPESNHPDRTF
-2133 YNKANWGSIKRM
+2133 YNKTTWGSIKRM

-2153 FGWTLD
+2153 FGWSL
-2159 EPTGNGRS
+2159 EEKTGQGRS
-2167 ISGNLGNIIATEQDF
+2167 ISGNLGNIIATEEDF
-2182 YREYGV
+2182 YTEYGV
-2188 DIQAEKAIT
+2188 DVEAEKT
-2197 NESGDDRSFKEIKQ
+2197 KTDSQGNPLSFKDIKKE
-2211 SLGMFTI
+2211 LGMFEI
-2218 SKWQPIITRKLAEL
+2218 SKWQPVIRRKLAGL
-2232 FLALERAWQ
+2232 FLALERAWK
-2241 RTSKSRL
+2241 RTSQSRL
-2248 ELLRAEVTQTEKTL
+2248 ELLHSDLKQTEKTL
-2262 AELGRVLTST
+2262 AELGRVLDST
-2272 RQELL
+2272 KGELES
-2277 AAKTDLDANQKTVI
+2277 AKNQLNVNQKTVI

-2303 SYSDR
+2303 SYSNR
-2308 NELYEEINRIA
+2308 NELYQEINRIA
-2319 PTYKI
+2319 PSFKI
-2324 KKAITVRDVGALKG
+2324 KKTITVRDVGALKS
-2338 ESGSKGTLRENSSGG
+2338 EDGSSKTYRENK
-2353 AGKRPKPKNR
+2353 AGDGQPLHAPKKLPKV
-2363 PALLK
+2363 LK
-2368 ILYEKPLVYS
+2368 TLYEKPLVYA
-2378 GIVKELEI
+2378 GIVKELDF
-2386 IDEGG
+2386 IDANGY
-2391 MMERIQAERDDLAM
+2391 MERIEAEGDDLAM
-2405 IIDADG
+2405 IIDAKG
-2411 TTIFVFPTRLMKLS
+2411 TTIFVFPTSLMKLR
-2425 KGAYD
+2425 KGALND
-2430 DDKAA
+2430 KKAA
-2435 EMFEEFHHFP
+2435 EMFRKFHHFP

-2450 YELFPS
+2450 YELFPP
-2456 SGEKLLSAGHADR
+2456 SGQELLSAGHADR

-2495 SGKRPVYKY
+2495 SGKRPVFKY
-2504 GDVYIIANVNI
+2504 GDVTIIANINI